1 MTNPFL
7 SIIIPVYNE
16 AARLPQALDELI
28 SFCGSQ
34 DYTAEIIVIE
44 NGSRDGTWQIAQD
57 YAARFPNIRALQNE
71 QRGKGLA
78 VRRGML
84 EAQGEYRFMCDVDF
98 SMPMTEINRFLPP
111 QLVGVD
117 IAIASREFA
126 GSVRYN
132 EPHYRHLVGRI
143 YNWLI
148 RLLALPGLH
157 DTQCGFKC
165 FRGIVADE
173 IFPRQTVPG
182 WSFDVEVLFIARRCG
197 YQVVELPIPWYFND
211 QSKVRVLHDAARMA
225 IDLLKIRWNGWRGV
239 YDHRPP
245 A

>member
-1 MTNPFL
+1 LTDPFL

-16 AARLPQALDELI
+16 AARLPHALDELI
-28 SFCGSQ
+28 DFCSNQ
-34 DYTAEIIVIE
+34 AYTVEIIIVE
-44 NGSRDGTWQIAQD
+44 NGSRDDTWQITQN
-57 YAARFPNIRALQNE
+57 YAARFPFVRALRNE

-84 EAQGEYRFMCDVDF
+84 EAHGNFRFMCDVDF

-111 QLVGVD
+111 QLEGVD

-132 EPHYRHLVGRI
+132 EPHYRHLVGRV

-148 RLLALPGLH
+148 RILALPGLQ

-165 FRGIVADE
+165 FHGEVADE
-173 IFPRQTVPG
+173 IFPRQTLSG

-197 YQVVELPIPWYFND
+197 YRIVELPIPWYFND
-211 QSKVRVLHDAARMA
+211 QSKVRVLHDSARMA
-225 IDLLKIRWNGWRGV
+225 IDLLTIRWNGWRGV
-239 YDHRPP
+239 YDHLPH